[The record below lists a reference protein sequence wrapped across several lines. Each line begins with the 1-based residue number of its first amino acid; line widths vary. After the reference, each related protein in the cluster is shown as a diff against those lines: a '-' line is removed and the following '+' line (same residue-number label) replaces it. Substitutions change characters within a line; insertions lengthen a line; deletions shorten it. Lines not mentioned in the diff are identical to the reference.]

1 MSWSNDNEICSCI
14 CFINMTGKP
23 LGHQN
28 NGENK
33 QTALI
38 NSLYTLYC
46 DHWLDTIVT
55 KCKKKNQMK
64 NNFSNL
70 GYYDHWKYNVLAM
83 RKKSFDMKLIIME
96 SG

>member
-28 NGENK
+28 NGENE

-38 NSLYTLYC
+38 KSLYTLYC

-55 KCKKKNQMK
+55 K
-64 NNFSNL
+64 
-70 GYYDHWKYNVLAM
+70 YEI
-83 RKKSFDMKLIIME
+83 KKSNEEQFLKHWILRSLKI
-96 SG
+96 